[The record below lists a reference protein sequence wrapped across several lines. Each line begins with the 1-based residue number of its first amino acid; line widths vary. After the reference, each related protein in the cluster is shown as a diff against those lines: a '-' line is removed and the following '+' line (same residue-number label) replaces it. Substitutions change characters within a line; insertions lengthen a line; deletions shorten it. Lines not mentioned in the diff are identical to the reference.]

1 MTGGSR
7 FSIVVVGDG
16 AVGKS
21 ALTLRFLRDQFHDEY
36 DPTIEDSY
44 CKHVEVDGH
53 EYTLDII
60 DTAGQH
66 EYRGHWNDQFMRAGD
81 GFICA
86 YSIASMGS
94 FNELAVFRN
103 QIWQAKESENVPMI
117 VAANKNDLA
126 DARQVASEIGM
137 EFAHLSNASYIETS
151 AKTGFNIHEM
161 VHELVREIVRS
172 RQREEYADMI
182 DHHQHPLHQ
191 HQYQYQQQQQQSDK
205 GEVSLAMGYVKSPTP
220 AAPIGRGM
228 EGDESDMEDR
238 RCCCIIM

>member
-1 MTGGSR
+1 M
-7 FSIVVVGDG
+7 
-16 AVGKS
+16 
-21 ALTLRFLRDQFHDEY
+21 TLRFLRDHCKGFHDEY

-44 CKHVEVDGH
+44 CKHVEVDGQ

-81 GFICA
+81 GFICV

-117 VAANKNDLA
+117 VAANKNDLD

-137 EFAHLSNASYIETS
+137 EFACLSNASYIET
-151 AKTGFNIHEM
+151 
-161 VHELVREIVRS
+161 R
-172 RQREEYADMI
+172 
-182 DHHQHPLHQ
+182 
-191 HQYQYQQQQQQSDK
+191 
-205 GEVSLAMGYVKSPTP
+205 
-220 AAPIGRGM
+220 
-228 EGDESDMEDR
+228 
-238 RCCCIIM
+238 

>member
-1 MTGGSR
+1 MTGQR

-21 ALTLRFLRDQFHDEY
+21 AMTLRFLRDQFHDEY

-44 CKHVEVDGH
+44 CKHIEVDDQ

-81 GFICA
+81 GFICV

-103 QIWQAKESENVPMI
+103 QIWQAKESEYVPMI
-117 VAANKNDLA
+117 VAANKNDL
-126 DARQVASEIGM
+126 DEARQVDSEIGK
-137 EFAHLSNASYIETS
+137 EFARLSNASYIETS

-161 VHELVREIVRS
+161 VHDLVREIVKA
-172 RQREEYADMI
+172 RQNEGYVDMAD
-182 DHHQHPLHQ
+182 HPLHQ
-191 HQYQYQQQQQQSDK
+191 HQQQQQQQQDK
-205 GEVSLAMGYVKSPTP
+205 ENSLVYYSFK
-220 AAPIGRGM
+220 
-228 EGDESDMEDR
+228 
-238 RCCCIIM
+238 

>member
-1 MTGGSR
+1 MTSGPR
-7 FSIVVVGDG
+7 FSIVVMGDG

-21 ALTLRFLRDQFHDEY
+21 AMTLRFLRDQY

-44 CKHVEVDGH
+44 CKHVEVDGQ

-81 GFICA
+81 GFICV

-117 VAANKNDLA
+117 VAANKNDLSE
-126 DARQVASEIGM
+126 ARQVDSEIGM
-137 EFAHLSNASYIETS
+137 EFARLTNASYIETS

-172 RQREEYADMI
+172 RQREGYADMI
-182 DHHQHPLHQ
+182 NYQQHPLHQ
-191 HQYQYQQQQQQSDK
+191 YQYQQQQQQQSDK
-205 GEVSLAMGYVKSPTP
+205 GEVSLSMGYVKSPTP
-220 AAPIGRGM
+220 AGPIGMDVEDDGSYM
-228 EGDESDMEDR
+228 ENR

>member
-1 MTGGSR
+1 MTEPR

-21 ALTLRFLRDQFHDEY
+21 AMTLRFLRDQFHDEY

-44 CKHVEVDGH
+44 CKHVEVDGK

-81 GFICA
+81 GFICV

-103 QIWQAKESENVPMI
+103 QIWQAKESEYVPMV
-117 VAANKNDLA
+117 VAANKNDLNE
-126 DARQVASEIGM
+126 ARQVDSEIGR
-137 EFAHLSNASYIETS
+137 EFARLSNASYIET
-151 AKTGFNIHEM
+151 
-161 VHELVREIVRS
+161 
-172 RQREEYADMI
+172 RQVNN
-182 DHHQHPLHQ
+182 
-191 HQYQYQQQQQQSDK
+191 K
-205 GEVSLAMGYVKSPTP
+205 
-220 AAPIGRGM
+220 
-228 EGDESDMEDR
+228 
-238 RCCCIIM
+238 